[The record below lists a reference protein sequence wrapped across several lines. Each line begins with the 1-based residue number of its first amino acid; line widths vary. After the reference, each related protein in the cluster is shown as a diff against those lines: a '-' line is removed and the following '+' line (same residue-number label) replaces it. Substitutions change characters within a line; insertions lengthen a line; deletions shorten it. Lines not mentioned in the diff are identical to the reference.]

1 MIQTELKTIRQ
12 FQKRKIQVE
21 KELADLNENL
31 RNTERKHQET
41 LRRLEGR
48 FFEEKV
54 ENIWINKCF
63 VYW

>member
-1 MIQTELKTIRQ
+1 MIQTELKTIKQ

-21 KELADLNENL
+21 KELHDLKENL
-31 RNTERKHQET
+31 RNMERKHQET

-54 ENIWINKCF
+54 QHFRVNLKYF
-63 VYW
+63 AY